1 MYCPWPCLMCICLNN
16 FQMVCQSQEH
26 AACAFENAVFEKLSE
41 YQGHHHHHHHHDLNT
56 TTDILSH
63 NHSSI
68 FDAPSPPSHPSPLIP
83 LLSSHP
89 LTPLSLSLCGWPSS
103 QYPLIS
109 PTHPPIILS
118 HPTLSSH
125 PLTPLSLSLCGWPS
139 SQYPLIPLTHPT
151 HPFISSLFSHPS
163 LPPSLSLS
171 FSAPVDDHRPTV
183 ETKSLHQAHRIF
195 PHRRS

>member
-103 QYPLIS
+103 QYPLI
-109 PTHPPIILS
+109 
-118 HPTLSSH
+118 
-125 PLTPLSLSLCGWPS
+125 
-139 SQYPLIPLTHPT
+139 PLTHPT
-151 HPFISSLFSHPS
+151 HPFISSLFSHTPTHRNRHWRIARPGKRRREGIGA
-163 LPPSLSLS
+163 LPPLILSLIILS
-171 FSAPVDDHRPTV
+171 YPYLKTFWPPIQNLIAPFS
-183 ETKSLHQAHRIF
+183 
-195 PHRRS
+195 